1 MMLLIPSVVA
11 AVVTTIIYTA
21 PPDATVIA
29 TVGVQQSTIQ
39 SVSIVDVVTET
50 VAGTATQTVAPI
62 GIFFNCSN

>member
-1 MMLLIPSVVA
+1 MLLIPSVVA

-39 SVSIVDVVTET
+39 FVSLVDVATET
-50 VAGTATQTVAPI
+50 VGGTATQTVAPI
-62 GIFFNCSN
+62 SISFNCSN